1 MSTLAVEELLA
12 GWANWRESPWV
23 NQTGASIANR
33 FWFSRD
39 GWWVQAE
46 MANRFTR

>member
-1 MSTLAVEELLA
+1 VSALAVEELLA

-23 NQTGASIANR
+23 NQTGASIGNR
-33 FWFSRD
+33 FWYSRD
-39 GWWVQAE
+39 DWVQAE